1 MRVEI
6 VVFDGFDELDAVA
19 PYEVL
24 SHAANSGADW
34 DVALVSAH
42 GAGPVSTAHGL
53 QLTVTEG
60 LGHPDALIVP
70 GGGWGDHAERGTWSE
85 VQGGI
90 LPDRLAA
97 LAADCAWVA
106 SVCTGAMLLAAA
118 GLTRGR
124 PAVTHRGALGDLA
137 AAGAHVIEHARVVDD
152 GDLLTAAG
160 VTSGLDLALWII
172 EREIGSTLAGRV
184 ARHIE
189 HQRSP
194 AIWTREHPI
203 FPELE

>member
-1 MRVEI
+1 
-6 VVFDGFDELDAVA
+6 
-19 PYEVL
+19 
-24 SHAANSGADW
+24 
-34 DVALVSAH
+34 
-42 GAGPVSTAHGL
+42 
-53 QLTVTEG
+53 
-60 LGHPDALIVP
+60 
-70 GGGWGDHAERGTWSE
+70 
-85 VQGGI
+85 
-90 LPDRLAA
+90 
-97 LAADCAWVA
+97 
-106 SVCTGAMLLAAA
+106 
-118 GLTRGR
+118 
-124 PAVTHRGALGDLA
+124 
-137 AAGAHVIEHARVVDD
+137 VIEHARVVDD